1 MRPWLAGLLLLVG
14 AGCGGPAPR
23 ALRYG
28 MDECSH
34 CHMQLADRRFGGEA
48 VTTTGKVYPFDDVGC
63 LGTFVATGGIPGEEL
78 YSLWVVDFLNADSL
92 IAVAD
97 AVFLHSDSVKT
108 PMQYGLAALRPGA
121 AADSLAE
128 VWNATRLDWSGVLAR
143 LGSAG
148 P

>member
-1 MRPWLAGLLLLVG
+1 
-14 AGCGGPAPR
+14 
-23 ALRYG
+23 
-28 MDECSH
+28 
-34 CHMQLADRRFGGEA
+34 MQLADRRFGGEA

-63 LGTFVATGGIPGEEL
+63 LGTFVAMGGIPGEEL

-92 IAVAD
+92 LAVAD

-108 PMQYGLAALRPGA
+108 PMQYGLAALRPGG

-128 VWNATRLDWSGVLAR
+128 AWNATRLDWREVLAR
-143 LGSAG
+143 LGPAG